1 MEIERAVRGSGD
13 ARLRAKFDAPIYTI
27 RRALALYPYVRS
39 PSRLSSLL
47 PLHSQGLCPGDQDWV
62 DLVHWPRARRTT
74 ARPLCRPEC
83 MAPYSIQCF
92 VIFVIDAS

>member
-13 ARLRAKFDAPIYTI
+13 ARLRAKFVAAIYTI

-47 PLHSQGLCPGDQDWV
+47 PLHYFTM
-62 DLVHWPRARRTT
+62 A
-74 ARPLCRPEC
+74 PLC
-83 MAPYSIQCF
+83 
-92 VIFVIDAS
+92 